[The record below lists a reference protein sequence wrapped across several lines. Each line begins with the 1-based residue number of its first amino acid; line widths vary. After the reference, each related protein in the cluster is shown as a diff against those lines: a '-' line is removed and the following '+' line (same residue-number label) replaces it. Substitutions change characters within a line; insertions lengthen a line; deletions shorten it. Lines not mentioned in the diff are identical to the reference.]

1 MSMVSV
7 IKYEGD
13 NQTFVWKHPEEDFNT
28 GSQLIVHES
37 QEAILFLNGQALD
50 SFGPGRHELTT
61 QNVPLLRNIIN
72 LPAGDE
78 TPFHAE
84 VYFVNLTEQL
94 GIPWGTNSKIQ
105 FLEPHYHFPL
115 SIGASGE
122 MGLTVI
128 EPRKLLLKIVGTEAA
143 LSQAKLITS
152 IKSFLQARIKTAL
165 AQAISNEKLSIF
177 ELDAQLDSLSGL
189 MRNSL
194 QPDLIEYGLELCQM
208 IVSTVITP
216 DGDPLY
222 ERFKQLYFRQYADIQ
237 EAQINQQVDLINQQT
252 EAQKTVI
259 EAEAL
264 SKKRAL
270 EGYTY
275 QQERGFDVASLMAKN
290 DAVGEFANM
299 GVGLGLMTGIG
310 APMGSAVGGVVT
322 QAMDAV
328 LDIPEPSSSTQPAGA
343 SATAKF
349 CPNCGHQFNDG
360 ERFCPMC
367 GMKRGAV

>member
-61 QNVPLLRNIIN
+61 KNIPLLSNIIN
-72 LPAGDE
+72 LPAGGE
-78 TPFHAE
+78 TPFHVE

-105 FLEPHYHFPL
+105 FLEPRYHFPL

-122 MGLTVI
+122 MGLAVI

-143 LSQAKLITS
+143 LSQARLVSS
-152 IKSFLQARIKTAL
+152 IKSFLQVRIKTAL
-165 AQAISNEKLSIF
+165 AQAISSEKLSIF
-177 ELDAQLDSLSGL
+177 ELDAQLDSLSNLIKNG
-189 MRNSL
+189 L
-194 QPDLIEYGLELCQM
+194 QPDLNEYGLELCQM
-208 IVSTVITP
+208 VVSTVIKP

-222 ERFKQLYFRQYADIQ
+222 ERFKQLYFRQYADIR
-237 EAQINQQVDLINQQT
+237 EAQINQQVDIINQQT

-264 SKKRAL
+264 SKKRSL

-275 QQERGFDVASLMAKN
+275 QQERGFDVASLMAQN
-290 DAVGEFANM
+290 EAVGEFANM

-310 APMGSAVGGVVT
+310 APMGSAVGGAVT
-322 QAMDAV
+322 QAMEGALNV
-328 LDIPEPSSSTQPAGA
+328 PGA
-343 SATAKF
+343 SSPTQSTDAHLAAKF
-349 CPNCGHQFNDG
+349 CPNCGHQFNDN
-360 ERFCPMC
+360 EKFCPTC
-367 GMKRGAV
+367 GMRRGTA